1 MRCSV
6 SALSIYHIR
15 TPLSIGFALFLRHSW
30 YDDLGVRMT
39 NRATSKLT
47 KREERIAQ
55 RVREAREA
63 AGLSQEETGRAIGL
77 SVVGYGHYD
86 RGRQPF
92 TVEMLF
98 ELSVVLS
105 RSVQWFLGL
114 DTGLTDTEDHLLT
127 CYRQT
132 TNAGREAIRTV
143 AEAMARGQPRRE
155 SDSGVDST

>member
-1 MRCSV
+1 
-6 SALSIYHIR
+6 
-15 TPLSIGFALFLRHSW
+15 
-30 YDDLGVRMT
+30 MT

-98 ELSVVLS
+98 ELSPVLNH
-105 RSVQWFLGL
+105 SVEWFLGL
-114 DTGLTDTEDHLLT
+114 DTGLTEEEDELLACFRGTEESG
-127 CYRQT
+127 RQ
-132 TNAGREAIRTV
+132 AVLAV
-143 AEAMARGQPRRE
+143 ARAMAREHP
-155 SDSGVDST
+155 D